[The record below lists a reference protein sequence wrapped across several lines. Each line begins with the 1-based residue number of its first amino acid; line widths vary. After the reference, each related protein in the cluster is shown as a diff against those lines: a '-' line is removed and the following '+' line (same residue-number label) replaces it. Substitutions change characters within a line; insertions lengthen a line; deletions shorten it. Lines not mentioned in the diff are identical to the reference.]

1 MNSLNSFFLNH
12 LFFIESFSCIEFLCS
27 QTLLPVPFPT
37 YAILPLTSCSEYDDL
52 INPLPPTLELDGR
65 LPIDN
70 NGYYRLELND
80 SSYQT
85 IHTISGTVGNTLYWD
100 EPMKVEWDS
109 NLSWYLQD
117 EFEVSTANPSSY
129 VVDGK
134 VMNVIGPVQTMV
146 GDTLILTGTIREHL
160 VSDTIKFI
168 LE

>member
-1 MNSLNSFFLNH
+1 MEKY
-12 LFFIESFSCIEFLCS
+12 IR
-27 QTLLPVPFPT
+27 LLIVV
-37 YAILPLTSCSEYDDL
+37 LLLSSCSKDEEI

-65 LPIDN
+65 LPMDN
-70 NGYYRLELND
+70 NGYYRLQLND
-80 SSYQT
+80 NTYQT

-117 EFEVSTANPSSY
+117 EFEVSTANPASY
-129 VVDGK
+129 VVNGK

-160 VSDTIKFI
+160 VSDTIKFV

>member
-1 MNSLNSFFLNH
+1 MGKYIR
-12 LFFIESFSCIEFLCS
+12 LFIVGLLLLSCNV
-27 QTLLPVPFPT
+27 T
-37 YAILPLTSCSEYDDL
+37 DDDIIRL
-52 INPLPPTLELDGR
+52 EPTLELDGR

-70 NGYYRLELND
+70 NGYYRLQLND
-80 SSYQT
+80 SSFQT

-117 EFEVSTANPSSY
+117 EFEVSTANPASY

-160 VSDTIKFI
+160 ISDTIKFI

>member
-1 MNSLNSFFLNH
+1 MVKYIRLLIVILVLIFYGIILSSCN
-12 LFFIESFSCIEFLCS
+12 IEDDI
-27 QTLLPVPFPT
+27 
-37 YAILPLTSCSEYDDL
+37 ILER
-52 INPLPPTLELDGR
+52 PTLELDGR
-65 LPIDN
+65 LPMDS
-70 NGYYRLELND
+70 NGYYLLELND
-80 SSYQT
+80 TTHQT

-109 NLSWYLQD
+109 NLTWYLQN
-117 EFEVSTANPSSY
+117 EWEVVTTNEASY

-134 VMNVIGPVQTMV
+134 AMNVIAPIRTMV

>member
-1 MNSLNSFFLNH
+1 MEKY
-12 LFFIESFSCIEFLCS
+12 IR
-27 QTLLPVPFPT
+27 LLIVV
-37 YAILPLTSCSEYDDL
+37 LLLSSCSKDEDI

-65 LPIDN
+65 LPMDN

-80 SSYQT
+80 SSFQT

-117 EFEVSTANPSSY
+117 EFEVSTANPASY

-160 VSDTIKFI
+160 VSDTIKFV

>member
-1 MNSLNSFFLNH
+1 MEKYIR
-12 LFFIESFSCIEFLCS
+12 LFIVGLLLLSCNV
-27 QTLLPVPFPT
+27 T
-37 YAILPLTSCSEYDDL
+37 DDDIIRL
-52 INPLPPTLELDGR
+52 EPTLELDGR

-70 NGYYRLELND
+70 NGYYRLQLND
-80 SSYQT
+80 SSFQT

-117 EFEVSTANPSSY
+117 EFEVSTANPASY

-134 VMNVIGPVQTMV
+134 VMNVIGPVQTMI

>member
-1 MNSLNSFFLNH
+1 MGKYIR
-12 LFFIESFSCIEFLCS
+12 LFIVGLLLLSCNV
-27 QTLLPVPFPT
+27 T
-37 YAILPLTSCSEYDDL
+37 DDDIIRL
-52 INPLPPTLELDGR
+52 EPTLKLDGR

-80 SSYQT
+80 SSFQT

-109 NLSWYLQD
+109 NLVWYLQD
-117 EFEVSTANPSSY
+117 EFEVSTANPASY

-134 VMNVIGPVQTMV
+134 VMNVIGPVQTMI

>member
-1 MNSLNSFFLNH
+1 MEKYIRLLVVG
-12 LFFIESFSCIEFLCS
+12 LLLSCCS
-27 QTLLPVPFPT
+27 HD
-37 YAILPLTSCSEYDDL
+37 EEL

-65 LPIDN
+65 LPMDI
-70 NGYYRLELND
+70 NGYYLLELND
-80 SSYQT
+80 SSFQT
-85 IHTISGTVGNTLYWD
+85 IHTVSGTVGNTLYWD

-117 EFEVSTANPSSY
+117 EFQVTTANQSSY

-146 GDTLILTGTIREHL
+146 GDTLVLTGTIREHL

-168 LE
+168 LEWTCTISANTNNRRNI

>member
-1 MNSLNSFFLNH
+1 MGQYIR
-12 LFFIESFSCIEFLCS
+12 LFIVGLLLLSCDV
-27 QTLLPVPFPT
+27 T
-37 YAILPLTSCSEYDDL
+37 DDDIIRL
-52 INPLPPTLELDGR
+52 EPTLELDGR

-70 NGYYRLELND
+70 NGYYRLELRQD
-80 SSYQT
+80 VHQT
-85 IHTISGTVGNTLYWD
+85 IHAISGTVGNTTDWD

-109 NLSWYLQD
+109 NLTWYLQN
-117 EFEVSTANPSSY
+117 EWEVTTANPASY

-134 VMNVIGPVQTMV
+134 VNNVIGPVKTMV

>member
-1 MNSLNSFFLNH
+1 MEKY
-12 LFFIESFSCIEFLCS
+12 IR
-27 QTLLPVPFPT
+27 LLIVILVLIF
-37 YAILPLTSCSEYDDL
+37 YAIILSSCNIEDDIL
-52 INPLPPTLELDGR
+52 RLEQPTLELDGR
-65 LPIDN
+65 LPMDN

>member
-1 MNSLNSFFLNH
+1 MEKYIR
-12 LFFIESFSCIEFLCS
+12 LFIVGLLLLSCNV
-27 QTLLPVPFPT
+27 T
-37 YAILPLTSCSEYDDL
+37 DDDIIRL
-52 INPLPPTLELDGR
+52 EPTLKLDGR

-80 SSYQT
+80 SSFQT

-109 NLSWYLQD
+109 NLVWYLQD
-117 EFEVSTANPSSY
+117 EFEVSTANPASY

-134 VMNVIGPVQTMV
+134 VMNVIGPVQTMI

>member
-1 MNSLNSFFLNH
+1 MEKYIR
-12 LFFIESFSCIEFLCS
+12 LFIVGLLLLSCDVTDDELILIE
-27 QTLLPVPFPT
+27 
-37 YAILPLTSCSEYDDL
+37 
-52 INPLPPTLELDGR
+52 PTLELDGR

-134 VMNVIGPVQTMV
+134 VMNVIVPIKTMV
-146 GDTLILTGTIREHL
+146 GDTLILTGTIRDYL
-160 VSDTIKFI
+160 VTDTIKFI

>member
-1 MNSLNSFFLNH
+1 MEKY
-12 LFFIESFSCIEFLCS
+12 IR
-27 QTLLPVPFPT
+27 LLIVV
-37 YAILPLTSCSEYDDL
+37 LLLSSCSKDEDI

-65 LPIDN
+65 LPMDN

-80 SSYQT
+80 SSFQT

-117 EFEVSTANPSSY
+117 EFEVSTANPASY

-160 VSDTIKFI
+160 ISDTIKFI

>member
-1 MNSLNSFFLNH
+1 MGKYIR
-12 LFFIESFSCIEFLCS
+12 LFIVGLLLLSCNV
-27 QTLLPVPFPT
+27 T
-37 YAILPLTSCSEYDDL
+37 DDDIIRL
-52 INPLPPTLELDGR
+52 EPTLELDGR

-80 SSYQT
+80 SSFQT

-117 EFEVSTANPSSY
+117 EFEVSTANPASY

-160 VSDTIKFI
+160 VSDTIKFV

>member
-1 MNSLNSFFLNH
+1 MGKYIR
-12 LFFIESFSCIEFLCS
+12 LFIVGLLLLSCNV
-27 QTLLPVPFPT
+27 T
-37 YAILPLTSCSEYDDL
+37 DDDIIRL
-52 INPLPPTLELDGR
+52 EPTLELDGR

-80 SSYQT
+80 SSFQT

-117 EFEVSTANPSSY
+117 EFEVSTANPPSY

-134 VMNVIGPVQTMV
+134 VMNVIGPVQTMI

>member
-1 MNSLNSFFLNH
+1 MGKYIR
-12 LFFIESFSCIEFLCS
+12 LFIVGLLLLSCNV
-27 QTLLPVPFPT
+27 T
-37 YAILPLTSCSEYDDL
+37 DDDIIRL
-52 INPLPPTLELDGR
+52 EPTLELDGR

-70 NGYYRLELND
+70 NGYYRLQLND
-80 SSYQT
+80 SSFQT

-109 NLSWYLQD
+109 NLVWYLQN
-117 EFEVSTANPSSY
+117 EFEVSTANPASY

-134 VMNVIGPVQTMV
+134 VMNVIGPVQTMI

>member
-1 MNSLNSFFLNH
+1 MGKYIR
-12 LFFIESFSCIEFLCS
+12 LFIVGLLLLSCNV
-27 QTLLPVPFPT
+27 T
-37 YAILPLTSCSEYDDL
+37 DDDIIRL
-52 INPLPPTLELDGR
+52 EPTLELDGR
-65 LPIDN
+65 LPMDN

-80 SSYQT
+80 SSFQT

-117 EFEVSTANPSSY
+117 EFEVSTANPASY

-160 VSDTIKFI
+160 VSDTIKFV

>member
-1 MNSLNSFFLNH
+1 MGKYIR
-12 LFFIESFSCIEFLCS
+12 LFIVGLLLLSCNV
-27 QTLLPVPFPT
+27 T
-37 YAILPLTSCSEYDDL
+37 DDDIIRL
-52 INPLPPTLELDGR
+52 EPTLELDGR

-70 NGYYRLELND
+70 NGYYRLQLND
-80 SSYQT
+80 SSFQT

-109 NLSWYLQD
+109 NLVWYLQD
-117 EFEVSTANPSSY
+117 EFEVSTANPASY

-134 VMNVIGPVQTMV
+134 VMNVIGPVQTMI

>member
-1 MNSLNSFFLNH
+1 MGKYIR
-12 LFFIESFSCIEFLCS
+12 LFIVGLLLLSCNV
-27 QTLLPVPFPT
+27 T
-37 YAILPLTSCSEYDDL
+37 DDDIIRL
-52 INPLPPTLELDGR
+52 EPTLELDGR

-70 NGYYRLELND
+70 NGYYRLQLNG
-80 SSYQT
+80 SSFQT

-109 NLSWYLQD
+109 NLSWYLQN
-117 EFEVSTANPSSY
+117 EFEVSTANPASY

-160 VSDTIKFI
+160 VSDTIKFV

>member
-1 MNSLNSFFLNH
+1 MGKYIR
-12 LFFIESFSCIEFLCS
+12 LFIVGLLLLSCN
-27 QTLLPVPFPT
+27 
-37 YAILPLTSCSEYDDL
+37 LTDDDIIRL
-52 INPLPPTLELDGR
+52 EPTLELDGR

-80 SSYQT
+80 SSFQT

-109 NLSWYLQD
+109 NLVWYLQD
-117 EFEVSTANPSSY
+117 EFEVSTANPASY

-134 VMNVIGPVQTMV
+134 VMNVIGPVQTMI